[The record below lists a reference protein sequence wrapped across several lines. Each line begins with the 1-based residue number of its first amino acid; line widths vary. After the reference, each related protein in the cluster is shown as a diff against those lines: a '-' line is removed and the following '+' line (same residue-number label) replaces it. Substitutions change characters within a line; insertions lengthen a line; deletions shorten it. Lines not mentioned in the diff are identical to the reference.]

1 MAITAASRQ
10 ASDVAS
16 RPTPFARQSGGPE
29 APIALRTTRAT
40 ATTVVIVAA
49 WPSARAGLRA
59 LVAADPRI
67 AAVVLSSPDIQLPEE
82 SATLGNLDESPALFL
97 IDQTGFT
104 AEQLHPIVQTAM
116 NEGIPLLWLG
126 IPLQPGNI
134 AAPETPWGVL
144 SPDAEQETLIAAVHA
159 LAAGLT
165 VADPSFLPA
174 PKPEPL
180 AAAPAVTLTAREQ
193 EVLELVAAGLPNKAI
208 ARALGISDHT
218 AKFHVSALLGKLN
231 AASRTE
237 AVTIATRTGL
247 LSV

>member
-1 MAITAASRQ
+1 MAATQ
-10 ASDVAS
+10 
-16 RPTPFARQSGGPE
+16 PTPIDQKSRGPE
-29 APIALRTTRAT
+29 APLAFRSAPV
-40 ATTVVIVAA
+40 TTVAIAAA

-59 LVAADPRI
+59 MLAAEPRL
-67 AAVVLSSPDIQLPEE
+67 AAVVLSPAELQLPEE
-82 SATLGNLDESPALFL
+82 SPALGALSAQTSIIL
-97 IDQTGFT
+97 IDQTGL
-104 AEQLHPIVQTAM
+104 AADRLRPLVQTA
-116 NEGIPLLWLG
+116 NEDGIPMLWLG
-126 IPLQPGNI
+126 RPDGIDEI
-134 AAPETPWGVL
+134 ATAGSPWGVL
-144 SPDAEQETLIAAVHA
+144 SPDADQETLIAAIHA

-165 VADPSFLPA
+165 VADPSFLPPPKTERSA
-174 PKPEPL
+174 PPP
-180 AAAPAVTLTAREQ
+180 PVTLTAREQ